1 MADDNSSTSSE
12 VQEEVE
18 VFMLTTVDNPFNP
31 FTQWDEWFAYDMKMG
46 YHTCALLARVTVTTD
61 ELSDVD
67 QDLTLQQAIDEVVQY
82 NVSGMHRKVS
92 SSFFETD

>member
-1 MADDNSSTSSE
+1 MMADDNTIGSSE
-12 VQEEVE
+12 QE

-31 FTQWDEWFAYDMKMG
+31 FTEWAEWFAYDEKLG
-46 YHTCALLARVTVTTD
+46 YHTCALLARVTATSD

-67 QDLTLQQAIDEVVQY
+67 QDQTVQQAIDEVVQY

-92 SSFFETD
+92 RSFFESVE